1 MSTTDHW
8 RELSA
13 RAGLASHRLIGWIY
27 WDPTAIANYTNL
39 SIPNGLGYYVVSR
52 SAPLASAGGDAVVAA
67 FYSIRADFI
76 RLCVDFA
83 LQHSTTAA
91 ISDARN
97 LAVGDGLRRIAPDI
111 CDELASMSS
120 ELWVAVDVLPLSG
133 RVLFAAHRSWPR
145 PDDQLLS
152 AWLAVNCIREWR
164 GDTHFAILAA
174 ENISGVQAGLLDN
187 AWRGYPSEWI
197 PRSRGADDADLA
209 IAYAGLAERGFVSGT
224 EITAAGVAFRQQVE
238 DRTDDMATAAWKLLG
253 ESATLKFVS
262 LIEPISSRFVDS
274 IDATAG
280 PNWMPAARDRK

>member
-1 MSTTDHW
+1 MSTPAQW
-8 RELSA
+8 RDLAA

-27 WDPTAIANYTNL
+27 WDPTAIANYTGL
-39 SIPNGLGYYVVSR
+39 GIPNGLGYYIVSR
-52 SAPLASAGGDAVVAA
+52 SAPLAMAGGDAVVAA
-67 FYSIRADFI
+67 YYSIRAEFI
-76 RLCVDFA
+76 RLCVDHA
-83 LQHSTTAA
+83 LQHSTCAE

-97 LAVGDGLRRIAPDI
+97 LAVLDGLRRIAPEI

-120 ELWVAVDVLPLSG
+120 DLWAAADALPLSG

-152 AWLAVNCIREWR
+152 AWLAINCIREWR

-197 PRSRGADDADLA
+197 PRSRGAGDAELTA
-209 IAYAGLAERGFVSGT
+209 AYSGLAERGFAEGT
-224 EITAAGVAFRQQVE
+224 EITAAGKAFRQQVE
-238 DRTDDMATAAWKLLG
+238 DRTDDLATAAWKHLG
-253 ESATLKFVS
+253 ENLTLKFVS
-262 LIEPISSRFVDS
+262 LIEPISNRFVEA

-280 PNWMPAARDRK
+280 ANWMPAARDRK